1 MITSKKMIRI
11 KNNILDFPIDQN
23 DFDKKLL
30 SPILNSKGKLLAPIK
45 INTYIFNE
53 IYDIAYIL
61 SRFPNNNFVKKWI
74 FSILDEEKIIVNA
87 KINNNIS
94 YMLDIICEIKK
105 ERVLREC
112 KRKSGLTLLSYHYLN
127 QIFEDKFPDLP
138 IFKFNTNEKSLDTK
152 ILKDDEINKL
162 YTGCYIITFN
172 NKLYYYIGS
181 TCDLKER
188 LKDHTFNIETYCK
201 AIREANMEEII
212 NNRLNETFKYFLESS
227 PRKDFNFNIL
237 YISTNYL
244 NKFKSI
250 YQDYELNKAE

>member
-1 MITSKKMIRI
+1 MNKTKKIIRI
-11 KNNILDFPIDQN
+11 KGNIDLPIVQN

-30 SPILNSKGKLLAPIK
+30 SPILNSKGKLLAPIR
-45 INTYIFNE
+45 INTYIFKE

-61 SRFPNNNFVKKWI
+61 SRFPNNNLVKQWI
-74 FSILDEEKIIVNA
+74 LSILDEEKIIVNA
-87 KINNNIS
+87 KINKNVS
-94 YMLDIICEIKK
+94 YMLDIISEIKK

-112 KRKSGLTLLSYHYLN
+112 RRKSGKTLLSYHYLN
-127 QIFEDKFPDLP
+127 RIFEDKFPDLP
-138 IFKFNTNEKSLDTK
+138 IFKFNTNEESLDTK

-188 LKDHTFNIETYCK
+188 LKDHTYNIETYCK

-212 NNRLNETFKYFLESS
+212 DNHLNETFKYFLESQRS
-227 PRKDFNFNIL
+227 WDFNFNIL